1 MTRLL
6 ARSGRTSRRGV
17 YTGRKKVGPDHPL
30 VKKTEKALLSF
41 IKRGLDTEFTV
52 VPATGTTGTCYMDR
66 HTGTFGT
73 ELLLPNFTKGED
85 KARELLQTHVNEMT
99 KPIASWFTISRFNK
113 LTGEEEA
120 EQADEPTEEQ
130 AEV

>member
-1 MTRLL
+1 
-6 ARSGRTSRRGV
+6 
-17 YTGRKKVGPDHPL
+17 
-30 VKKTEKALLSF
+30 
-41 IKRGLDTEFTV
+41 V

-85 KARELLQTHVNEMT
+85 KARDLLQTHVNEMT
-99 KPIASWFTISRFNK
+99 KPIASWFAISRFNK
-113 LTGEEEA
+113 LSGEEET